1 MEPKR
6 LPRKEK
12 RPKMKRKL
20 ILIAAITAM
29 ILTVSTGCS
38 KDEKEVLNVLNY
50 DIYIDKDL
58 ISEFEE
64 ENNVTIK
71 YDTYSTPE
79 EMYIKAKA
87 GASSYDLI
95 ISSEYMIER
104 MISEGM
110 VNKLNFDNIP
120 NYQYIGEDY
129 KNQPY
134 DPNNEYAVPYFWGT
148 LGILYNKTTVDASSD
163 SWAMLWDENHEQR
176 IIMMDSQRD
185 AFAAALKLLG
195 YSLNTVDENELDEAK
210 QLLIEQRPLVMAYIT
225 DGAPELM
232 ISEEAD
238 MALVWSGEA
247 VSAMAENENLDFV
260 IPKEGS
266 NIWIDAMFVPK
277 TTKNQPLAE
286 KFINFLCTKE
296 ATLRNIDEVWYSTV
310 HTEAIKEV
318 DEELLNN
325 SAFNIP
331 ADDAAKM
338 EMFRD
343 PKEFIDLYT
352 SRWTEI
358 MAE

>member
-1 MEPKR
+1 
-6 LPRKEK
+6 
-12 RPKMKRKL
+12 MKRKL
-20 ILIAAITAM
+20 ILIAAVLCIVLIA
-29 ILTVSTGCS
+29 LTGCS
-38 KDEKEVLNVLNY
+38 KDQTQTLSILNY
-50 DIYIDKDL
+50 DIYMDKSL
-58 ISEFEE
+58 LNEFELKYG
-64 ENNVTIK
+64 VKIK

-87 GASSYDLI
+87 GASNYDLI

-104 MISEGM
+104 MINEGM
-110 VNKLNFDNIP
+110 INKLNFDNIP
-120 NYQYIGEDY
+120 NYKYIDETF

-148 LGILYNKTTVDASSD
+148 LGILYNKNNVDASSD
-163 SWAMLWDENHEQR
+163 SWAMLWDENHSQR

-185 AFAAALKLLG
+185 SFGAALKLLG
-195 YSLNTVDENELDEAK
+195 YSMNTVDEKELDEAK
-210 QLLIEQRPLVMAYIT
+210 ELLIKQRPLIMTYIT
-225 DGAPELM
+225 DGAPDIM
-232 ISEEAD
+232 VNEEAD

-266 NIWIDAMFVPK
+266 NIWIDAMFIPA
-277 TTKNQPLAE
+277 TTKNQELAE
-286 KFINFLCTKE
+286 KFIDFLCTTE

-310 HTEAIKEV
+310 HTEAINEV

-325 SAFNIP
+325 PAFNIP
-331 ADDAAKM
+331 EEDIEKM

-352 SRWTEI
+352 ERWTE
-358 MAE
+358 MTAE

>member
-1 MEPKR
+1 
-6 LPRKEK
+6 
-12 RPKMKRKL
+12 MKRKL
-20 ILIAAITAM
+20 ILAIS
-29 ILTVSTGCS
+29 ILSLILVALTGCS
-38 KDEKEVLNVLNY
+38 SEKQQTLNVLNY
-50 DIYIDKDL
+50 DIYIDKSL
-58 ISEFEE
+58 INEFEIN
-64 ENNVTIK
+64 NNVKIK

-87 GASSYDLI
+87 GASNYDLI

-104 MISEGM
+104 MINEGM

-120 NYQYIGEDY
+120 NYKYIDEAF

-148 LGILYNKTTVDASSD
+148 VGILYNKTTVDASSD
-163 SWAMLWDENHEQR
+163 SWEMLWDENHSQR

-195 YSLNTVDENELDEAK
+195 YSLNTVDEKELDEAK
-210 QLLIEQRPLVMAYIT
+210 ALLLEQRPLVMAYIT
-225 DGAPELM
+225 DGAPDIM
-232 ISEEAD
+232 INEEAD

-247 VSAMAENENLDFV
+247 VSAMSENENLDFV

-266 NIWIDAMFVPK
+266 NIWIDAMFVPSS
-277 TTKNQPLAE
+277 TKNQELAE
-286 KFINFLCTKE
+286 KFIDFLCTTD

-310 HTEAIKEV
+310 HTEAIKQV
-318 DEELLNN
+318 DEELLENP
-325 SAFNIP
+325 AFNIP
-331 ADDAAKM
+331 QEDIDKM

-343 PKEFIDLYT
+343 PQEFIELYT
-352 SRWTEI
+352 ERWTEI

>member
-1 MEPKR
+1 
-6 LPRKEK
+6 
-12 RPKMKRKL
+12 MKRKL
-20 ILIAAITAM
+20 ILIVAIFTFVLV
-29 ILTVSTGCS
+29 LTTGCTS
-38 KDEKEVLNVLNY
+38 EEKETLNVLNY

-58 ISEFEE
+58 ITEFEQA
-64 ENNVTIK
+64 NNVKIK

-87 GASSYDLI
+87 GASNYDLI

-120 NYQYIGEDY
+120 NYEYIGEDF
-129 KNQPY
+129 KSQPY

-148 LGILYNKTTVDASSD
+148 LGILYNKNNVDASSD
-163 SWAMLWDENHEQR
+163 SWSMLWDEKYSQR

-185 AFAAALKLLG
+185 TFAAALKLLG
-195 YSLNTVDENELDEAK
+195 YSLNTVNEKELDEAK
-210 QLLIEQRPLVMAYIT
+210 ELLIKQKPIVMAYIT
-225 DGAPELM
+225 DGAPDIM
-232 ISEEAD
+232 INEEAD

-247 VSAMAENENLDFV
+247 VSAMSENENLDFV

-266 NIWIDAMFVPK
+266 NIWIDAMFIPS
-277 TTKNQPLAE
+277 TTKNQTLAE

-310 HTEAIKEV
+310 HTQAITEV

-331 ADDAAKM
+331 KQDVEVM

-343 PKEFIDLYT
+343 PKEFIELYT
-352 SRWTEI
+352 SRWTEL
-358 MAE
+358 MAK

>member
-1 MEPKR
+1 
-6 LPRKEK
+6 
-12 RPKMKRKL
+12 MKNKL
-20 ILIAAITAM
+20 ILIVCIIAL
-29 ILTVSTGCS
+29 ILTAGCS
-38 KDEKEVLNVLNY
+38 SKTEEKEVLNVLNY
-50 DIYIDKDL
+50 DIYMDKTL
-58 ISEFEE
+58 ISEFEK

-87 GASSYDLI
+87 GASDYDLI

-120 NYQYIGEDY
+120 NYQFIDEEF

-163 SWAMLWDENHEQR
+163 SWSMLWDEKYSQR

-195 YSLNTVDENELDEAK
+195 YSLNTVDEKELDEAK
-210 QLLIEQRPLVMAYIT
+210 ALLIKQRPLVMAYIT
-225 DGAPELM
+225 DGAPDIM
-232 ISEEAD
+232 INEEAD

-247 VSAMAENENLDFV
+247 VSAMSENENLDFV

-266 NIWIDAMFVPK
+266 NIWIDAMFIPS

-286 KFINFLCTKE
+286 EFINFLCSKE

-331 ADDAAKM
+331 SEDIKKM

>member
-1 MEPKR
+1 MK
-6 LPRKEK
+6 
-12 RPKMKRKL
+12 KRKL
-20 ILIAAITAM
+20 YLLLATIITIIALTTA
-29 ILTVSTGCS
+29 CS
-38 KDEKEVLNVLNY
+38 KDEKDVLNVLNY
-50 DIYIDKDL
+50 DIYIDKSL
-58 ISEFEE
+58 LNQFEID
-64 ENNVTIK
+64 NNVTIK

-87 GASSYDLI
+87 GASNYDLI

-104 MISEGM
+104 MINEGM
-110 VNKLNFDNIP
+110 VNKLNFENIP
-120 NYQYIGEDY
+120 NYKFIGEQF

-148 LGILYNKTTVDASSD
+148 LGILYNKNTVDISSN
-163 SWAMLWDENHEQR
+163 SWSILWDENYDQR

-185 AFAAALKLLG
+185 TFAAALKLLG
-195 YSLNTVDENELDEAK
+195 YSLNTVNEKELDEAK
-210 QLLIEQRPLVMAYIT
+210 ELLLKQKPLVMAYIT
-225 DGAPELM
+225 DGAPDIM

-247 VSAMAENENLDFV
+247 VSAMAENENLDFI

-266 NIWIDAMFVPK
+266 NIWIDAMFIPS

-286 KFINFLCTKE
+286 KFIDFLCSKE

-310 HTEAIKEV
+310 NTEAIKDV

-325 SAFNIP
+325 KAFNIP
-331 ADDAAKM
+331 DEDINKM

-343 PKEFIDLYT
+343 PKEFIDLYS

-358 MAE
+358 MAQKTN

>member
-1 MEPKR
+1 
-6 LPRKEK
+6 
-12 RPKMKRKL
+12 MKKKL
-20 ILIAAITAM
+20 CLIVV
-29 ILTVSTGCS
+29 ILTTIFITVTGCG
-38 KDEKEVLNVLNY
+38 KEEKEVLNVLNY
-50 DIYIDKDL
+50 DIYIDKSL
-58 ISEFEE
+58 LNQFEI

-87 GASSYDLI
+87 GASNYDLI

-110 VNKLNFDNIP
+110 VNKLDFDNIP
-120 NYQYIGEDY
+120 NYQYIDEQF

-134 DPNNEYAVPYFWGT
+134 DANDEYAVPYFWGT
-148 LGILYNKTTVDASSD
+148 LGILYNKNTVDVTSN
-163 SWAMLWDENHEQR
+163 SWNILWDNKYDQK

-185 AFAAALKLLG
+185 SFAVALKLLG
-195 YSLNTVDENELDEAK
+195 YSLNTTDEKELDEAK
-210 QLLIEQRPLVMAYIT
+210 ELLLKQKPLVMAYIT
-225 DGAPELM
+225 DGAPDIM

-247 VSAMAENENLDFV
+247 VSAMTENENLGFI

-266 NIWIDAMFVPK
+266 NIWIDAMFIPSNA
-277 TTKNQPLAE
+277 KNQPLAE
-286 KFINFLCTKE
+286 KFIDFLCTKD
-296 ATLRNIDEVWYSTV
+296 ATLRNIDEIWYSTV

-325 SAFNIP
+325 NAFNIP
-331 ADDAAKM
+331 QESIENM

-343 PKEFIDLYT
+343 PKEFIDLYS
-352 SRWTEI
+352 SRWIEI
-358 MAE
+358 TAQKSK

>member
-1 MEPKR
+1 
-6 LPRKEK
+6 
-12 RPKMKRKL
+12 MKR
-20 ILIAAITAM
+20 IFLIAAALII
-29 ILTVSTGCS
+29 ILAAATGCNS
-38 KDEKEVLNVLNY
+38 EEAETISVLNY

-58 ISEFEE
+58 LKEFEE
-64 ENNVTIK
+64 ANNVKVK
-71 YDTYSTPE
+71 YDTYATPE

-87 GASSYDLI
+87 GASNYDLI

-104 MISEGM
+104 MINEGM

-120 NYQYIGEDY
+120 NYKYIGEDF
-129 KNQPY
+129 KNHPY

-148 LGILYNKTTVDASSD
+148 LGILYNKEAVDVSSD
-163 SWAMLWDENHEQR
+163 SWEILWDENHSQR

-185 AFAAALKLLG
+185 SFGAALKLLG
-195 YSLNTVDENELDEAK
+195 YSMNSTDEKELDEAK
-210 QLLIEQRPLVMAYIT
+210 DLLLKQKSLVMAYIT
-225 DGAPELM
+225 DGAPDIM
-232 ISEEAD
+232 INEEAD

-266 NIWIDAMFVPK
+266 NIWIDAMFIPS

-286 KFINFLCTKE
+286 KLIDFLCSTE

-325 SAFNIP
+325 DAFNIP
-331 ADDAAKM
+331 EEDIANM
-338 EMFRD
+338 EMLRD
-343 PKEFIDLYT
+343 PKEFMDMYT

-358 MAE
+358 AAD

>member
-1 MEPKR
+1 
-6 LPRKEK
+6 
-12 RPKMKRKL
+12 MKKKKL
-20 ILIAAITAM
+20 YLLLTTILSILIISTA
-29 ILTVSTGCS
+29 CS
-38 KDEKEVLNVLNY
+38 KQEKEVLNVLNY
-50 DIYIDKDL
+50 DIYIDKSL
-58 ISEFEE
+58 LNQFEI

-87 GASSYDLI
+87 GASNYDLI

-104 MISEGM
+104 MINEGM

-120 NYQYIGEDY
+120 NYKYIGEQF
-129 KNQPY
+129 KGQPY

-148 LGILYNKTTVDASSD
+148 LGILYNKNTVDVSSN
-163 SWAMLWDENHEQR
+163 SWEILWDKNNDQR

-185 AFAAALKLLG
+185 SFAAALKLLG
-195 YSLNTVDENELDEAK
+195 YSLNTVNEKELDEAK
-210 QLLIEQRPLVMAYIT
+210 ELLIKQKPLVMAYIT
-225 DGAPELM
+225 DGAPAIM

-266 NIWIDAMFVPK
+266 NIWIDAMFIPN
-277 TTKNQPLAE
+277 TSKNQPLSE
-286 KFINFLCTKE
+286 KFIDFLCSKE
-296 ATLRNIDEVWYSTV
+296 STLRNIDEVWYSTV

-325 SAFNIP
+325 KAFNIP
-331 ADDAAKM
+331 DNEIKNM

-343 PKEFIDLYT
+343 PKEFIDLYS

-358 MAE
+358 MAQESN

>member
-1 MEPKR
+1 MKKR
-6 LPRKEK
+6 L
-12 RPKMKRKL
+12 
-20 ILIAAITAM
+20 ILAVAV
-29 ILTVSTGCS
+29 LVLLLVVVTGCGQE
-38 KDEKEVLNVLNY
+38 EKETLNVLNY

-58 ISEFEE
+58 ITEFEE
-64 ENNVTIK
+64 ANNVKVK

-87 GASSYDLI
+87 GASDYDVI

-104 MISEGM
+104 MINEGM

-120 NYQYIGEDY
+120 NYKYIDESF
-129 KNQPY
+129 KSQPY

-148 LGILYNKTTVDASSD
+148 LGILYNKNVVDASSD
-163 SWAMLWDENHEQR
+163 SWSMLWDENHSQR

-185 AFAAALKLLG
+185 GFAAALKLLG
-195 YSLNTVDENELDEAK
+195 YSLNTVNEKELDEAK
-210 QLLIEQRPLVMAYIT
+210 ELLVEQRPLVMTYIT
-225 DGAPELM
+225 DGAPDIM
-232 ISEEAD
+232 INEEAD

-266 NIWIDAMFVPK
+266 NIWIDAMFVPS
-277 TTKNQPLAE
+277 TTENQAMAE
-286 KFINFLCTKE
+286 KFIDFLCSTD

-310 HTEAIKEV
+310 HTEALQQV

-325 SAFNIP
+325 PAFNIP
-331 ADDAAKM
+331 QEDIEKM

-343 PKEFIDLYT
+343 PQEFIELYT
-352 SRWTEI
+352 ERWTEI

>member
-1 MEPKR
+1 
-6 LPRKEK
+6 
-12 RPKMKRKL
+12 MKRKLFWITAVLSL
-20 ILIAAITAM
+20 ILIAA
-29 ILTVSTGCS
+29 TGCS
-38 KDEKEVLNVLNY
+38 SEEKPTISVLNY
-50 DIYIDKDL
+50 DIYIDKSL
-58 ISEFEE
+58 ISQFES
-64 ENNVTIK
+64 ENNVKIK
-71 YDTYSTPE
+71 YDTYATPE

-87 GASSYDLI
+87 GASNYDLI

-120 NYQYIGEDY
+120 NYKYIGEDF

-148 LGILYNKTTVDASSD
+148 LGILYNQKTVNASSN
-163 SWAMLWDENHEQR
+163 SWSMLWDESHSKR

-195 YSLNTVDENELDEAK
+195 YSLNTVNEKELDEAK
-210 QLLIEQRPLVMAYIT
+210 QLLVEQRPLIMAYLT
-225 DGAPELM
+225 DGAPAIM
-232 ISEEAD
+232 VTEEAD

-247 VSAMAENENLDFV
+247 VAAMSENENLGFV

-266 NIWIDAMFVPK
+266 NIWIDAMFVPSNA
-277 TTKNQPLAE
+277 KNQEMAE
-286 KFINFLCTKE
+286 KFINFLCSTE
-296 ATLRNIDEVWYSTV
+296 ATVKNINEVWYSTV

-325 SAFNIP
+325 NAFNIP
-331 ADDAAKM
+331 HEDIEKM

-343 PKEFIDLYT
+343 PQKFIDLYT
-352 SRWTEI
+352 ERWTEI
-358 MAE
+358 MAK

>member
-1 MEPKR
+1 
-6 LPRKEK
+6 
-12 RPKMKRKL
+12 MKRKL
-20 ILIAAITAM
+20 ILIVV
-29 ILTVSTGCS
+29 ILSFILIIATGCS
-38 KDEKEVLNVLNY
+38 SEKQQTLNILNY
-50 DIYIDKDL
+50 DIYMDKTL
-58 ISEFEE
+58 LNEFEMK
-64 ENNVTIK
+64 NNVKIK

-87 GASSYDLI
+87 GASNYDLI

-104 MISEGM
+104 MINEGM

-120 NYQYIGEDY
+120 NYKYIDETF

-148 LGILYNKTTVDASSD
+148 LGILYNKTEVDVSSD
-163 SWAMLWDENHEQR
+163 SWSILWDENHDQR

-185 AFAAALKLLG
+185 AFGAALKFLG
-195 YSLNTVDENELDEAK
+195 YSMNTVNEKELDEAK
-210 QLLIEQRPLVMAYIT
+210 ALLLKQRPLVMTYIT
-225 DGAPELM
+225 DGAPDLM

-266 NIWIDAMFVPK
+266 NIWIDALFIPSN
-277 TTKNQPLAE
+277 TENQELAE
-286 KFINFLCTKE
+286 KFIDFLCSTDS
-296 ATLRNIDEVWYSTV
+296 TLRNIDEVWYSTV
-310 HTEAIKEV
+310 HTEAIQQV
-318 DEELLNN
+318 DEELLSN

-331 ADDAAKM
+331 QEDIDKM

-343 PKEFIDLYT
+343 PKEFIELYT
-352 SRWTEI
+352 ERWTEI

>member
-1 MEPKR
+1 MV
-6 LPRKEK
+6 L
-12 RPKMKRKL
+12 
-20 ILIAAITAM
+20 TA
-29 ILTVSTGCS
+29 VAGCS
-38 KDEKEVLNVLNY
+38 SEQKETLNVLNY

-58 ISEFEE
+58 LKEFQEA
-64 ENNVTIK
+64 NNVTIK
-71 YDTYSTPE
+71 YDTYATPE

-87 GASSYDLI
+87 GASNYDLI

-120 NYQYIGEDY
+120 NYKFIGEDF

-134 DPNNEYAVPYFWGT
+134 DPDNEYAVPYFWGT
-148 LGILYNKTTVDASSD
+148 LGILYNKNTVDASSD
-163 SWAMLWDENHEQR
+163 SWAMLWDENYSKK

-185 AFAAALKLLG
+185 SFGAALKLLG
-195 YSLNTVDENELDEAK
+195 YSMNTVNEKELDEAK
-210 QLLIEQRPLVMAYIT
+210 ELLLKQKPLVMAYIT
-225 DGAPELM
+225 DGAPDIM
-232 ISEEAD
+232 INEEAD

-247 VSAMAENENLDFV
+247 VAAMAENENLDFV

-266 NIWIDAMFVPK
+266 NIWIDAMFIPS

-286 KFINFLCTKE
+286 NFIDFLCSKE
-296 ATLRNIDEVWYSTV
+296 ATLKNIDEVWYSTV
-310 HTEAIKEV
+310 NTEALKEV

-325 SAFNIP
+325 PAFNIP
-331 ADDAAKM
+331 QEDIAKM

-352 SRWTEI
+352 NRWTEI
-358 MAE
+358 AAE

>member
-1 MEPKR
+1 
-6 LPRKEK
+6 
-12 RPKMKRKL
+12 MKKIKLYLLLITILSIL
-20 ILIAAITAM
+20 ILTTAC
-29 ILTVSTGCS
+29 G
-38 KDEKEVLNVLNY
+38 KEEKEVLNVLNY
-50 DIYIDKDL
+50 DIYIDKTL
-58 ISEFEE
+58 ITEFEE
-64 ENNVTIK
+64 ANNVSIK

-87 GASSYDLI
+87 GASNYDLI

-104 MISEGM
+104 MINEGM

-120 NYQYIGEDY
+120 NYKYIGEQF
-129 KNQPY
+129 KSQPY

-148 LGILYNKTTVDASSD
+148 LGILYNKNTVDVSSN
-163 SWAMLWDENHEQR
+163 SWKILWDKTHDQK

-185 AFAAALKLLG
+185 SFAAALKLLG
-195 YSLNTVDENELDEAK
+195 YSLNTVNEKELDEAK
-210 QLLIEQRPLVMAYIT
+210 ELLLEQKPLVMAYIT
-225 DGAPELM
+225 DGAPEVM
-232 ISEEAD
+232 INEEAD

-247 VSAMAENENLDFV
+247 VSAMSENENLDFI

-266 NIWIDAMFVPK
+266 NIWIDAMFIPS

-286 KFINFLCTKE
+286 NFIDFLCSKD

-325 SAFNIP
+325 KAFNIP
-331 ADDAAKM
+331 EEDITKM

-343 PKEFIDLYT
+343 PKEFIDLYS

-358 MAE
+358 MAEKSK